1 MILRYVLNLKLKNK
15 LNLKNYNE
23 INQQYVIKKINETI

>member
-15 LNLKNYNE
+15 LNLK
-23 INQQYVIKKINETI
+23 KKKKFILNIFYFKLVAF